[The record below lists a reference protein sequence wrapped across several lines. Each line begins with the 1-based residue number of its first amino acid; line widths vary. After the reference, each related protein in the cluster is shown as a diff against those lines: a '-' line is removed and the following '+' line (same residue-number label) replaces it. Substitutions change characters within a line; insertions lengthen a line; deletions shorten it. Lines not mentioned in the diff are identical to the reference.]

1 MMMSHIHVFCLSLQ
15 SEAPESE
22 RESRLSPDQNDK
34 SMSDRKT
41 AAPPS
46 RNSDD
51 DDDDDCECIES
62 GVEVTVIRCSD
73 GKKNQ
78 VK

>member
-1 MMMSHIHVFCLSLQ
+1 
-15 SEAPESE
+15 
-22 RESRLSPDQNDK
+22 
-34 SMSDRKT
+34 MSDKT
-41 AAPPS
+41 TAPPPS
-46 RNSDD
+46 AD

-78 VK
+78 VIIPGSVLRHF